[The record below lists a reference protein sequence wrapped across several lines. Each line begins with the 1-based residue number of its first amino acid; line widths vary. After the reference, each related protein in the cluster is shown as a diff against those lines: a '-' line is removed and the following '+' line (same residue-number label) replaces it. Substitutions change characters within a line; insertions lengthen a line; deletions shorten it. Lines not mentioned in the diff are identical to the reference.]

1 MILRPVFCFKDTKI
15 AGLLKFNSLKQKKL
29 IFNFVVNGNWKK
41 LTDSLKRAKILADNR
56 KSYHTIETLSYN
68 YSISR
73 ELRSN
78 EVLNWSSDQS
88 IVTFMPNR
96 TFIFDPETS
105 CDGCDDK
112 NDSFVTVNIPL
123 LVSQLTRTRPNV
135 PITQTCRKSL
145 ASLSSYFRFQPI
157 NCP

>member
-1 MILRPVFCFKDTKI
+1 MYFAT
-15 AGLLKFNSLKQKKL
+15 A
-29 IFNFVVNGNWKK
+29 IFQ
-41 LTDSLKRAKILADNR
+41 
-56 KSYHTIETLSYN
+56 LSYN

-78 EVLNWSSDQS
+78 EVLNFSSDHR

-112 NDSFVTVNIPL
+112 NDTFVTVNIPL
-123 LVSQLTRTRPNV
+123 LVSQLNV
-135 PITQTCRKSL
+135 HLGLVLI
-145 ASLSSYFRFQPI
+145 FQFFQG
-157 NCP
+157 